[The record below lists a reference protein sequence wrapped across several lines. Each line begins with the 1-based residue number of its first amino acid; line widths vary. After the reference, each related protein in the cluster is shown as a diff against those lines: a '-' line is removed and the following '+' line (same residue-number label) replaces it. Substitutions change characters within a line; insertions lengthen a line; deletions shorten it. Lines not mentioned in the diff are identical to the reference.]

1 MIGKSSKKAKEDNS
15 RASPDKLSKSEP
27 IYATVIPKS
36 KRAAAT
42 KKGEPIKPGMMGY
55 FAILLTVPFFCS

>member
-1 MIGKSSKKAKEDNS
+1 MAQSSKKAKEDNS

-42 KKGEPIKPGMMGY
+42 KKGEPIKPGKGGWDVLQFY
-55 FAILLTVPFFCS
+55 